1 MSYGN
6 IPNEDALEE
15 QINEVKFWLPCPGCG
30 KANGCVVVIPVGRRY
45 RAACDCGWRG
55 PSVSSEIEAIA
66 AWNIRARTPLEQ
78 ELREALDG
86 DACLDL
92 YASGLGAIAWHL
104 EQGHDNAK
112 IGRDALALALRALES
127 KLNKARAALR
137 HADGQ

>member
-66 AWNIRARTPLEQ
+66 AWNIRARTPLET
-78 ELREALDG
+78 ELIEALERINRETNLIDMTK
-86 DACLDL
+86 AECN
-92 YASGLGAIAWHL
+92 I
-104 EQGHDNAK
+104 Q
-112 IGRDALALALRALES
+112 RM
-127 KLNKARAALR
+127 ARAALR